1 MRRFFKKYFNFK
13 NIVFIALAVYLIVLM
28 VEQQSTLSRT
38 EVKNRELKADI
49 AQTES
54 DIAKLEEEREILDTE
69 EYIEEKAREIL
80 GYVKSGETVYIKVQG

>member
-38 EVKNRELKADI
+38 EIKNRELKAGI
-49 AQTES
+49 EQTES
-54 DIAKLEEEREILDTE
+54 DIAKLEEEREILDTD